1 MLGIDTV
8 TYTFAT
14 VTCDWP
20 GCSNRIN
27 MQPGPEDIG
36 REQRDLR
43 VLQNLAKRQGWTL
56 EDDRVAARCSY
67 HNRKEQK

>member
-1 MLGIDTV
+1 MV

-27 MQPGPEDIG
+27 MQPGPEDID

-43 VLQNLAKRQGWTL
+43 VLRNLAKRQGWVL
-56 EDDRVAARCSY
+56 DDDRGAAHCSY
-67 HNRKEQK
+67 HSRKEQK